1 MFSCQNSGD
10 LIMIFAM
17 SLPKPFFLLGLLL
30 VLIPL
35 RAEDYLKE
43 AQEENAPQDTSPLVK
58 LSPDHR
64 IKVTLLYIGPVSDK
78 QIPLPF
84 VVVYMVEDCRT
95 AEDLAHHHATPTPDG
110 HFIDGG
116 YLLTTYPP
124 DIKDGTGKT
133 LARGGQERC
142 REYKGGLEEDFKAL
156 YPQINLPAPDHP
168 DKSGIL
174 EYFYKDAARGPFDI
188 TLHDRIVAYG
198 ESSFHFRDINSNS
211 FAN

>member
-1 MFSCQNSGD
+1 
-10 LIMIFAM
+10 MIFAM
-17 SLPKPFFLLGLLL
+17 SLPTLLFSLGLLF
-30 VLIPL
+30 VLMPL

-43 AQEENAPQDTSPLVK
+43 AQEQNAPQDASPLVK

-64 IKVTLLYIGPVSDK
+64 IKVTLLYTGPVSDK

-95 AEDLAHHHATPTPDG
+95 AEDLARHHATPTPDG

-124 DIKDGTGKT
+124 DIKDGTGKA
-133 LARGGQERC
+133 LPGGQERC
-142 REYKGGLEEDFKAL
+142 REYKGALQADFKTV
-156 YPQINLPAPDHP
+156 YPQISLPTPDHP
-168 DKSGIL
+168 DKCGVF
-174 EYFYKDAARGPFDI
+174 EYFYKEPARSPFDI

-198 ESSFHFRDINSNS
+198 ESSFHFRDISANS
-211 FAN
+211 FPQ